1 LVAAVVMVAAAGCSS
16 GAGSYP
22 SATPAP
28 STSIPTSIPSSTPAS
43 APTTVPGLRITR
55 SAAPAGYEKLTTE
68 WLRVQRV
75 RGVAQDI
82 AVFRPKGAGPFP
94 AVVYL
99 HGSSGL
105 EHVELAWAR
114 SLVDAGFIV
123 VAGCYLAAV
132 PGATASAFVT
142 CPSAPHSDGND
153 LAGARPTAQA
163 LLDTAASLPGVEP
176 GRIGVVGVSLGGLLA
191 LTYPDP
197 RVKAIVA
204 DSGYGKGPAAAG
216 DAPVLLIGW
225 TDDAHVAHDRVVG
238 YERNRRAAGK
248 PVESHYYAGEGHV
261 ATLARSIVAIDATKR
276 TVAFLRSHLR

>member
-1 LVAAVVMVAAAGCSS
+1 M
-16 GAGSYP
+16 
-22 SATPAP
+22 
-28 STSIPTSIPSSTPAS
+28 
-43 APTTVPGLRITR
+43 
-55 SAAPAGYEKLTTE
+55 GYEKLTTE

-75 RGVAQDI
+75 RGVVQDV

-105 EHVELAWAR
+105 EHVELAWAC

-132 PGATASAFVT
+132 RGATAAAFVT
-142 CPSAPHSDGND
+142 CPSAPHSDGDD
-153 LAGARPTAQA
+153 LAGACPTVQA

-191 LTYPDP
+191 LTYSDP

-204 DSGYGKGPAAAG
+204 DSGYGKGRASAV

-238 YERNRRAAGK
+238 FERNRRAAGK
-248 PVESHYYAGEGHV
+248 PIESHYYTGEGHV
-261 ATLARSIVAIDATKR
+261 ATLARSIVGIDATKR
-276 TVAFLRSHLR
+276 TVAFRGSTSGDAFRPRCVTRTRR